1 MHKNKKI
8 FCVIIIFLFT
18 IGISTVSSFQ
28 VDDIFWVE
36 NTTHEGNEYN
46 VTCAIS
52 LQWDLPLA
60 YESFTVYDIDGK
72 VLAHKEAMNPLN
84 YIGEELYV
92 HNYEFTLNDSDSE
105 PYSIEVQLANQND
118 ICVLND
124 TIRY

>member
-1 MHKNKKI
+1 
-8 FCVIIIFLFT
+8 
-18 IGISTVSSFQ
+18 
-28 VDDIFWVE
+28 
-36 NTTHEGNEYN
+36 
-46 VTCAIS
+46 
-52 LQWDLPLA
+52 
-60 YESFTVYDIDGK
+60 
-72 VLAHKEAMNPLN
+72 MNPLN